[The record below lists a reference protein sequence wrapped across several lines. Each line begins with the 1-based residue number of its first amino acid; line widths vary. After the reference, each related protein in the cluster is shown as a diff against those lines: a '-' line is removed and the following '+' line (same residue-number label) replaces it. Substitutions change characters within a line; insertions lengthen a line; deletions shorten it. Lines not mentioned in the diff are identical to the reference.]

1 MALFNL
7 CNFQPA
13 EQSSIIISLLVGIGC
28 SFAMSHELM
37 DVPVAVAVHTGIVVP
52 AIVGPVAHDDVEA
65 LPTVNAV
72 TVPASSIVEIVVNI
86 NISPLE
92 TEQDVDPDSIL
103 RAQRWQKFFSACKY
117 TWIILFFILLFCY
130 WLYDWGII

>member
-1 MALFNL
+1 
-7 CNFQPA
+7 
-13 EQSSIIISLLVGIGC
+13 
-28 SFAMSHELM
+28 M